1 MVSPRRQGGWKS
13 ALVAGY
19 LFLTGTTAQAISCG
33 EKASDATR
41 IAVAGGSLAEILYEL
56 GEEQR
61 IVAVDRTATYPDAAL
76 ALPQIGYVRDLS
88 AEGILSLEPTLV
100 LGEHDIGPP
109 EVVAQLESLGVD
121 MLIVPESFDAAG
133 VAEKI
138 RCVAAAVGNAP
149 AGEALVESTLAPLEA
164 QAATEAR
171 GVVLLGVRGGAPLA
185 AGRNT
190 SGHGL
195 LTMAGLD
202 NAMRDIDG
210 WKGVSEEAMLL
221 AAPDFIVITQ
231 RGLDDAGGM
240 QALLAHP
247 ALRLTP
253 AAQNRRI
260 IAMDGMAM
268 LGFGPRTLAT
278 AAALRAELEAI
289 R

>member
-1 MVSPRRQGGWKS
+1 M
-13 ALVAGY
+13 
-19 LFLTGTTAQAISCG
+19 SCG
-33 EKASDATR
+33 EKAADATR

-61 IVAVDRTATYPDAAL
+61 IVAVDRTATYPDAAQ

-100 LGEHDIGPP
+100 LGEHDMGPP

-121 MLIVPESFDAAG
+121 MLIVPESFDADGIA
-133 VAEKI
+133 AKI

-149 AGEALVESTLAPLEA
+149 AGDALVASTLAPLEA
-164 QAATEAR
+164 QAATAAR
-171 GVVLLGVRGGAPLA
+171 GVLLLGVRGGAPLA

-195 LTMAGLD
+195 LTMAGLE

-210 WKGVSEEAMLL
+210 WKGVSEEAMLM

-240 QALLAHP
+240 QALLSHP

-260 IAMDGMAM
+260 IALDGMAM

-278 AAALRAELEAI
+278 AAALRAELEAD

>member
-1 MVSPRRQGGWKS
+1 MNRRRQGGWKS
-13 ALVAGY
+13 ALVAGC
-19 LFLTGTTAQAISCG
+19 LFLAGTTAQAMSCG
-33 EKASDATR
+33 EVAADATR
-41 IAVAGGSLAEILYEL
+41 IAVAGGSLTEILYEL

-61 IVAVDRTATYPDAAL
+61 IVAVDRTATYPDAAQ

-100 LGEHDIGPP
+100 LGEHDMGPP

-121 MLIVPESFDAAG
+121 MLIVPESFDTAG

-138 RCVAAAVGNAP
+138 RCVAAAVGNP
-149 AGEALVESTLAPLEA
+149 SAGETLVASTLAPLEK
-164 QAATEAR
+164 QTGTEAR

>member
-1 MVSPRRQGGWKS
+1 MSPRRQGGWKS

>member
-1 MVSPRRQGGWKS
+1 VVSPRRQGGWKP
-13 ALVAGY
+13 ALAAGC
-19 LFLTGTTAQAISCG
+19 LFLVGTTAQAMSCG
-33 EKASDATR
+33 EKAADATR
-41 IAVAGGSLAEILYEL
+41 IAVAGGSLTEILYEL

-61 IVAVDRTATYPDAAL
+61 IVGVDRTATYPDAARG
-76 ALPQIGYVRDLS
+76 LPQIGYVRDLS
-88 AEGILSLEPTLV
+88 AEGILSLAPTLV
-100 LGEHDIGPP
+100 LGEHDMGPP

-133 VAEKI
+133 VAKKI
-138 RCVAAAVGNAP
+138 RCVAAAVGNPA
-149 AGEALVESTLAPLEA
+149 AGETLVASTLAPLGKN
-164 QAATEAR
+164 AAAEAR

-185 AGRNT
+185 AGSNT

-195 LTMAGLD
+195 LTVAGLD

-260 IAMDGMAM
+260 IVMDGMAM

-278 AAALRAELEAI
+278 AAALRAELEAA

>member
-1 MVSPRRQGGWKS
+1 MSPRRQGGWRC
-13 ALVAGY
+13 ALAAGC
-19 LFLTGTTAQAISCG
+19 LCLAGTTAQAMSCG
-33 EKASDATR
+33 EAAADATR

-61 IVAVDRTATYPDAAL
+61 IVAVDRTATYPDAARE
-76 ALPQIGYVRDLS
+76 LPQIGYVRDLS

-100 LGEHDIGPP
+100 LGEHDMGPP
-109 EVVAQLESLGVD
+109 EVVAQLESLGVN
-121 MLIVPESFDAAG
+121 MLIVPERFDASG

-138 RCVAAAVGNAP
+138 RCVAAAVGNPA
-149 AGEALVESTLAPLEA
+149 AGEALVASTLAPLEKHA
-164 QAATEAR
+164 GTEAR

-185 AGRNT
+185 AGSDT

-202 NAMRDIDG
+202 NAMHDVDG

-278 AAALRAELEAI
+278 AAALRAELEAE